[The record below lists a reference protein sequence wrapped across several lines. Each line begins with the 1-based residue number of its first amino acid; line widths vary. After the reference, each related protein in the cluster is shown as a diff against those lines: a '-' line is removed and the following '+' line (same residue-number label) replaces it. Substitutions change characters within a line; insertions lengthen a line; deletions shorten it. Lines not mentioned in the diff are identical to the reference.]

1 MILIWI
7 WSGFG
12 FDLAL
17 ILIWICFDLDLT
29 CFDLDLAWS
38 GLDLLWFCLDIAAL
52 QTLGFLG
59 APRILLWCYWAS
71 TKNLLRFYEET
82 GALGPNPNQAKS
94 TQNLNQVK
102 SESNP
107 NQNQKLNRILV
118 EILGNPNR
126 IDPRSLKSR
135 DPTWEIPINPRTSA
149 VPSLPRGL
157 LGATSGYEATRLLA
171 PEPPAPPEFQPP
183 PPWPEEGRRPR
194 N

>member
-1 MILIWI
+1 MMSPSFYQEFTTILRGNW
-7 WSGFG
+7 G
-12 FDLAL
+12 
-17 ILIWICFDLDLT
+17 
-29 CFDLDLAWS
+29 
-38 GLDLLWFCLDIAAL
+38 
-52 QTLGFLG
+52 
-59 APRILLWCYWAS
+59 PR
-71 TKNLLRFYEET
+71 TKSKS
-82 GALGPNPNQAKS
+82 NQAKS
-94 TQNLNQVK
+94 SQNQNQVK

-107 NQNQKLNRILV
+107 NQNQKLDRILV

-135 DPTWEIPINPRTSA
+135 DPTWEIPINPRTS

-183 PPWPEEGRRPR
+183 PWPEEGRRPR